1 MTKPRTNWRTI
12 VSITIPTLLLIVC
25 GVFFVFREK
34 GVVPAPT
41 ASAAPT
47 PAIAAPTATQTQTQ
61 TQEDEMTGNLMAW
74 ADDRAAAEKMAAL
87 YQITLLQFENNIAV
101 FWTEQN
107 PETLIQ
113 VGKENGWPELSK
125 IHPITVNEQ

>member
-34 GVVPAPT
+34 GIVSAPT

-47 PAIAAPTATQTQTQ
+47 PAIAAPTATQTQ